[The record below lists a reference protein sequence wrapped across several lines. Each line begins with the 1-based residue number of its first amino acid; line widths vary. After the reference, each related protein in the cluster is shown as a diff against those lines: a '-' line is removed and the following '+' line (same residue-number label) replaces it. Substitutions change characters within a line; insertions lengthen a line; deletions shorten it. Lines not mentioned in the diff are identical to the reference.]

1 MSALIETT
9 TATNAE
15 GRRRPSFAV
24 AAGAIALL
32 LAPITAWAAGTLES
46 LALDGT
52 SPSSDPTAFF
62 AAIAANAGLWN
73 TYGVLMF
80 AMTLF
85 TLAWVPAVWRLTV
98 DRSPRWAWTAAVIG
112 TLYAIGQMVHLVS
125 WGVLNDALAASAE
138 ASAALAVIEAFESS
152 WFFVLVFAPYLLGAL
167 LAAPLAAVALRR
179 AQLLH
184 SWSVVVIGVGTV
196 AAVILGTDNPVG
208 ATVFSVLLITGF
220 APAVVRVLRDRA
232 SR

>member
-1 MSALIETT
+1 
-9 TATNAE
+9 
-15 GRRRPSFAV
+15 
-24 AAGAIALL
+24 
-32 LAPITAWAAGTLES
+32 
-46 LALDGT
+46 
-52 SPSSDPTAFF
+52 
-62 AAIAANAGLWN
+62 
-73 TYGVLMF
+73 
-80 AMTLF
+80 
-85 TLAWVPAVWRLTV
+85 
-98 DRSPRWAWTAAVIG
+98 
-112 TLYAIGQMVHLVS
+112 VS

-167 LAAPLAAVALRR
+167 LAAPIAAVALRR
-179 AQLLH
+179 ARLLGV
-184 SWSVVVIGVGTV
+184 WSVVVIGVATI